1 MQSSVIRLQILTAK
15 TTQLSETLGD
25 DLQVRKGLAQG
36 GGIQWFVSGLS
47 QRSQYQYLLAF
58 VLQIL
63 FQLRRQLRC
72 RHRFLISDQALV
84 SRKAAP

>member
-1 MQSSVIRLQILTAK
+1 MQSPVIRLEILTPK

-36 GGIQWFVSGLS
+36 RGIQWLVSGLS
-47 QRSQYQYLLAF
+47 QRSQHQYLLAL

-72 RHRFLISDQALV
+72 CHRLLISDQALV
-84 SRKAAP
+84 SRKATP

>member
-1 MQSSVIRLQILTAK
+1 MQSAVIFLQILTPK

-25 DLQVRKGLAQG
+25 DLEVRKGLVQS
-36 GGIQWFVSGLS
+36 GGIQWLVSGLS
-47 QRSQYQYLLAF
+47 QRRQHQYLLAL

-72 RHRFLISDQALV
+72 CHRFLISDQALV